1 MARIVK
7 WPAYA
12 IDGPLSLT
20 KMPHTPEWAIC
31 SKKKGTTLICFAFQ
45 LRKREYE
52 PRSTNQFML
61 TEGAHLQV
69 RSNKLN
75 VRSF

>member
-12 IDGPLSLT
+12 FDGPLSFT
-20 KMPHTPEWAIC
+20 KMPHLNGLFVA
-31 SKKKGTTLICFAFQ
+31 KKKGTTLIWFAFQ

-52 PRSTNQFML
+52 QRSANQFRS
-61 TEGAHLQV
+61 TEGAHLQE
-69 RSNKLN
+69 RSNKLM
-75 VRSF
+75 